1 MNKYILTNG
10 KQYLNNRMRLTD
22 KVDKAVKLN
31 SMEAAKN
38 VLKSLPIESKKFN
51 WNIKKYVEPTCD
63 DSNNNSIDIK
73 VDTEIVRS
81 NQPNKDILGINE
93 FAHTYVD
100 IDELKSDIK
109 SISNKISS
117 MKNNKEYLLQELSN
131 VDMAICD
138 VMHYIEF
145 NNFNA
150 CVGYKLCKV
159 LKDLRLYRRKIKD
172 ELNIINLF
180 ETQTCDHLAKGNTYD
195 SLNNYA
201 NRKYAARVFG
211 ELFDGNTGNS
221 SSNIGNVLTDVIDK
235 VKNYITQ
242 KTN

>member
-1 MNKYILTNG
+1 MSKYILTNG

-22 KVDKAVKLN
+22 KIDKAVKLN

-51 WNIKKYVEPTCD
+51 WNIKKYVESTCD
-63 DSNNNSIDIK
+63 DSNNDQIETK
-73 VDTEIVRS
+73 VSTEIIQS
-81 NQPNKDILGINE
+81 NQPNNDILGVNE
-93 FAHTYVD
+93 FEHTNVD
-100 IDELKSDIK
+100 IDELKRDIK